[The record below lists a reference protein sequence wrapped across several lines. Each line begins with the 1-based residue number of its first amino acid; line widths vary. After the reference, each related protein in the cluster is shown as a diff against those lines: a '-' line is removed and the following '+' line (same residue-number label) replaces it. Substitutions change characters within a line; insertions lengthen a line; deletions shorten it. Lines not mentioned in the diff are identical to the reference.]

1 MGGMLPDG
9 PKSPMLWQSVNFL
22 SRPTAYA
29 TKLASRYGDAWRFH
43 TLVGRGVAF
52 CEASLAREL
61 FAAPPD
67 TFVPHPIVGSIFG
80 ARAVIATSG
89 PTHRRQR
96 KLLNPNFAVGR
107 IRALYGAM
115 QRVIREHVERAF
127 AEASRTRRP
136 IVMADLAQAMTL
148 DVILETVFGASD
160 GLDRERA
167 RTALFGIVHGFSP
180 ALLSSHRLHHRL
192 NPVWRRFDDARA
204 AFDVWVDEVI
214 SARRARSETGL
225 GEDVLGVLLS
235 ARYED
240 GEPMSD
246 AEIRDQL
253 GTLLLAGHETSAIA
267 LAWGVYWLLREPT
280 VLAELRTHLDA
291 LGSEPTAD
299 MITKERYL
307 AATVSESL
315 RIEPIV
321 SDVLRECRL
330 PLTVGKWT
338 VPAGNMAVVMSC
350 AILSD
355 PRTFPEPRRFRPE
368 RFLERTFHPGEF
380 MPFGGG
386 QRRCLGAAFAEAEL
400 AIALGT
406 IASEWELRLADRR
419 PERAVRRNITMGPK
433 RGVVVEVVGRRRAT
447 SSRSLD
453 GELARELR

>member
-1 MGGMLPDG
+1 MIPDG

-22 SRPTAYA
+22 SRPTPYA
-29 TKLASRYGDAWRFH
+29 RRLIDRYGDAFRFH

-52 CEASLAREL
+52 AEASLAREF

-67 TFVPHPIVGSIFG
+67 TFVPHAIVGSLFG
-80 ARAVIATSG
+80 ARAVIATTG
-89 PTHRRQR
+89 ATHRRQR
-96 KLLNPNFAVGR
+96 KLLNPNFAASR
-107 IRALYGAM
+107 IRALNGAM
-115 QRVIREHVERAF
+115 QRVIKHHLEGEMG
-127 AEASRTRRP
+127 EAVRTRRP
-136 IVMADLAQAMTL
+136 VVIADLAQRMTL
-148 DVILETVFGASD
+148 DVILETVFGASE

-167 RTALFGIVHGFSP
+167 RAVLIEIIHGFSP
-180 ALLSSHRLHHRL
+180 TLLASHRLHRRVF
-192 NPVWRRFDDARA
+192 PAWRKFSDARV
-204 AFDVWVDEVI
+204 AFDAWVDEI
-214 SARRARSETGL
+214 IAARRKRAGGDV

-267 LAWGVYWLLREPT
+267 IAWGVYWLLREPI
-280 VLAELRTHLDA
+280 VLEKLRTHLDA

-299 MITKERYL
+299 VLTKEKYL
-307 AATVSESL
+307 QATVSESL

-338 VPAGNMAVVMSC
+338 VPAGHMAVVMSC

-406 IASEWELRLADRR
+406 IASEWDLRLADSR

-433 RGVVVEVVGRRRAT
+433 RGVVVEVVGRRRPSRTSTKPSAGAT
-447 SSRSLD
+447 TSR
-453 GELARELR
+453 

>member
-1 MGGMLPDG
+1 MRREPGRIEGMIPDG
-9 PKSPMLWQSVNFL
+9 PNSPMLWQSVNFL

-29 TKLASRYGDAWRFH
+29 SRLASRYGDAWRFH
-43 TLVGRGVAF
+43 TLVGKGVAF
-52 CEASLAREL
+52 CEASLAREF

-96 KLLNPNFAVGR
+96 KLLNPNFAVAR

-127 AEASRTRRP
+127 GEAAQTRRP
-136 IVMADLAQAMTL
+136 VVLADLAQAMTL
-148 DVILETVFGASD
+148 DVILETVFGASE

-167 RTALFGIVHGFSP
+167 RTVLVGIVHGFSP
-180 ALLSSHRLHHRL
+180 ALLASHRLHRRL
-192 NPVWRRFDDARA
+192 NPAWRRFHDARI
-204 AFDVWVDEVI
+204 AFDAWVDEVI
-214 SARRARSETGL
+214 AARRRRGAESSL
-225 GEDVLGVLLS
+225 GDDVLGVLLA
-235 ARYED
+235 ARYDD

-267 LAWGVYWLLREPT
+267 IAWGVYWLLREPA
-280 VLAELRTHLDA
+280 VLAKLRTHLDA
-291 LGSEPTAD
+291 LGSDPTAD
-299 MITKERYL
+299 MLTKERYL
-307 AATVSESL
+307 QATVSESL

-338 VPAGNMAVVMSC
+338 VPAGRMAVVMSC

-368 RFLERTFHPGEF
+368 RFLERTFHAGEF

-419 PERAVRRNITMGPK
+419 PESPVRRNITMGPK
-433 RGVVVEVVGRRRAT
+433 RGVVVEVVGRRRPT
-447 SSRSLD
+447 SP
-453 GELARELR
+453 AIT